1 MHRFAGMALRLL
13 CCCVLAMHGVAA
25 FHAPLP
31 LMGGMRLRARA
42 CSSLA
47 SARPGRR
54 SAVSSTQAVQPAL
67 ACMSATLL
75 WLPACSA
82 DVHHPAARW
91 QCSAATCMSAP
102 VNRRDAIAAAAV
114 WQLAEWALLAAP
126 AAAGDD
132 QAKMVQAAVTR
143 ICVEDPLSGVQ
154 PRDLAIAVIDNGS
167 QASKAAVA
175 GVKAAGASV
184 VVLKGDAERMQET
197 YRTYKTPDADG
208 QPDEFGLQAVAVI
221 APTAEALKTA
231 MAGDGLACASCGFGG
246 GSTGPKWVLVVDS
259 QGKDDATL
267 MAEGGVASRECT
279 PSGAYAVMINLH
291 ARAYLRGP
299 VRTQGG
305 VASQICPP

>member
-1 MHRFAGMALRLL
+1 MAWRALL

-25 FHAPLP
+25 FHVPLP

-47 SARPGRR
+47 SARPGQR
-54 SAVSSTQAVQPAL
+54 T
-67 ACMSATLL
+67 T
-75 WLPACSA
+75 
-82 DVHHPAARW
+82 
-91 QCSAATCMSAP
+91 TCMSAP

-126 AAAGDD
+126 SAAARDD

-143 ICVEDPLSGVQ
+143 ICVDDPLSGVQ
-154 PRDLAIAVIDNGS
+154 PRDLAIAVIDDGS

-184 VVLKGDAERMQET
+184 VVLKGDAKRMQDT

-221 APTAEALKTA
+221 APTAEALKRA
-231 MAGDGLACASCGFGG
+231 MSGDGLACASCGFGG

-291 ARAYLRGP
+291 ARAYL
-299 VRTQGG
+299 
-305 VASQICPP
+305 